1 MAVSS
6 QQPRAIRSFSILNDS
21 NSFFKEASMPAT
33 ASLAKF
39 ILGGIA
45 ASFVVTCLFAAAPSS
60 SAQAVAAPTDGSHT
74 HKGVRLPLVHAA
86 GPSFTVS
93 APSVGKLGNSGV
105 EIDGLNPSEHVLD
118 RSDAAANTTVA
129 FKNVTVVGQAID
141 VLTTAKLLNGADRD
155 PQDPSQKPTP
165 ARPVSCDAGT
175 KPLADPILR
184 RLDGRCFA

>member
-1 MAVSS
+1 
-6 QQPRAIRSFSILNDS
+6 
-21 NSFFKEASMPAT
+21 MPAT